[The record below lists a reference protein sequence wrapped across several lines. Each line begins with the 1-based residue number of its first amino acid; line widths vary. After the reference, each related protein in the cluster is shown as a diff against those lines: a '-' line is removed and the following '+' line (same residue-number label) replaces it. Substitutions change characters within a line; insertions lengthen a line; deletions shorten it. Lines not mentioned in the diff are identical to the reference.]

1 MITYNVGYFPKGEIL
16 VSGPVLGQENSKSLT
31 HQLDG
36 DDAMGANESCVRAR
50 KDTPQPFSTARLPR
64 VRVGDSGDGPSSWRM
79 PASPHP
85 RDIECAVRDSIASS
99 AESSNGASIYAYA
112 SGRHRSFALNPRS
125 LHLEVDDAASSSHSS
140 PTARVTGAV
149 PVPHTNASAAAIIG
163 GAEARGRRESDGS
176 AIGSGSGS
184 ASASC
189 SPCAGSHT
197 HRLPRADGNRAD
209 EEELEYEYEYYE
221 SPLFVLMA
229 KRDEEGED
237 GSPQS
242 ADGDEDEYDDGMVA
256 VRVSR
261 TPNGNDRGGRTL
273 DERIVK
279 PPANS
284 SPLARVAAAS
294 ASSSELN
301 GSPTPGADEPDPS
314 PAITRTGRASSVV
327 SEPPALRMKRLE
339 RLSQVQGTARRSCR
353 HSPSWI
359 RRRRSSF
366 DATTEHA
373 PGSGSDSESDHT
385 VSSLSHSVEQPDPA
399 DWQHDPY

>member
-1 MITYNVGYFPKGEIL
+1 
-16 VSGPVLGQENSKSLT
+16 
-31 HQLDG
+31 
-36 DDAMGANESCVRAR
+36 MGANESCVRAR

-64 VRVGDSGDGPSSWRM
+64 VGVGDSGDGPSSWRM

-112 SGRHRSFALNPRS
+112 SGRHRSFALTPRS

-140 PTARVTGAV
+140 PTARVTGAA
-149 PVPHTNASAAAIIG
+149 PVQAVGAAAAPHANASAAAIIG
-163 GAEARGRRESDGS
+163 GAEARGRRESGGG
-176 AIGSGSGS
+176 AIGSASGS

-197 HRLPRADGNRAD
+197 HRPPRADGSRAD
-209 EEELEYEYEYYE
+209 DEELEDEYEYYE

-229 KRDEEGED
+229 KRDEAGED

-242 ADGDEDEYDDGMVA
+242 ADGDEYEYDDGMVA

-279 PPANS
+279 PTANS
-284 SPLARVAAAS
+284 SPLARGAAASGLGGSS

-301 GSPTPGADEPDPS
+301 GSPTPGADEPEPS

-353 HSPSWI
+353 YSPSWI

-366 DATTEHA
+366 DATIEEA
-373 PGSGSDSESDHT
+373 PGGGSDSESDHT
-385 VSSLSHSVEQPDPA
+385 VSSLSNSVEQPDPA
-399 DWQHDPY
+399 DWQHAPY